1 MGLQSSVAGLHGN
14 PLEGATA
21 ASLGHKTITDY
32 TGGGQIFKIG
42 PAEGGLNQG
51 VGITAVT
58 WLE

>member
-21 ASLGHKTITDY
+21 ASLGHKTISDY

-42 PAEGGLNQG
+42 PGEAKINQG
-51 VGITAVT
+51 VGMIAVT

>member
-21 ASLGHKTITDY
+21 ASLGHKTISDY
-32 TGGGQIFKIG
+32 NGGVQIFKIG
-42 PAEGGLNQG
+42 AGDAEFDQG
-51 VGITAVT
+51 VGITAET